1 MRLSGFGYLVKQGT
15 KNVWIN
21 RLMSVACIGVMMA
34 CLLIIGIA
42 VLLTRNVA
50 SFIEFVEDQNE
61 VIAFCL
67 EGLTE
72 EQYEQLGQQ
81 IMQTDN
87 VASYTF
93 ISKEEALAAERESFG
108 EYSELLEGL
117 DEVNPLPAS
126 YRIVLK
132 DLDKIEETVE
142 RIKQLGSFEQVNAP
156 IELSQTISTLQ
167 RILFYGGGAIVVVL
181 LVVSLIIIANT
192 VKLAIFSHRREI
204 NIMKYCGATD
214 TYIRLPFLIEGT
226 LVGLLA
232 SLLSY
237 GLIYIL
243 YERAVVWLTSNQD
256 AATGFLASM
265 VDRVVPFSSVAI
277 ELLLIFLAFGVAVG
291 LIGSTIFCRKYL
303 KV

>member
-50 SFIEFVEDQNE
+50 SFIEYVEDQNE
-61 VIAFCL
+61 VIAFCT

-87 VASYTF
+87 VAGYTF

-108 EYSELLEGL
+108 EYAELLEGL

-181 LVVSLIIIANT
+181 LIVSLIIIANT

-256 AATGFLASM
+256 AATGFLSSM
-265 VDRVVPFSSVAI
+265 VSRVVPFSGVAI

-291 LIGSTIFCRKYL
+291 LIGSTIFVKKYL